1 MRMLSPT
8 EQEGELELGR
18 LGSRRTHHRK
28 SLGIDLA
35 SELLSLG
42 ESLQWI
48 DFVLKCSLLPE
59 VRKTFL
65 FSN

>member
-1 MRMLSPT
+1 MATVWDGDLK
-8 EQEGELELGR
+8 LGR
-18 LGSRRTHHRK
+18 LGSQQTRNHN
-28 SLGIDLA
+28 SLGVDLT
-35 SELLSLG
+35 SELLSLE

-48 DFVLKCSLLPE
+48 DFVLNCSMLPE